1 MLILSKSRDSMR
13 LGRFVLHIDDFAKL
27 VRIEILEGPGISR
40 MERSNIEKFLKVKRP
55 DIIRDETKTGWGIE
69 SSIDLSR

>member
-1 MLILSKSRDSMR
+1 MR